1 MEFQMQIYVSNII
14 KFEFFC
20 QCAAAKLNCS
30 ALKKDLFQ
38 EYTLFAVDSPH
49 LHFDLCVIH
58 QQWLKEYHYNAN
70 KLSS

>member
-1 MEFQMQIYVSNII
+1 MGLQMQIYVSNII

-38 EYTLFAVDSPH
+38 EYKLFAVDSPH
-49 LHFDLCVIH
+49 LHFDLCVIR
-58 QQWLKEYHYNAN
+58 QQELKEYHYNAN

>member
-1 MEFQMQIYVSNII
+1 MQIYVSNII

-38 EYTLFAVDSPH
+38 EYKLFAVDSPH
-49 LHFDLCVIH
+49 LHFDLCVIR
-58 QQWLKEYHYNAN
+58 QQ
-70 KLSS
+70 

>member
-38 EYTLFAVDSPH
+38 EYKLFAVDSPH

>member
-20 QCAAAKLNCS
+20 QCAAVKLNCS

-38 EYTLFAVDSPH
+38 EYKLFTVDSPH
-49 LHFDLCVIH
+49 LILTFVSFV
-58 QQWLKEYHYNAN
+58 NN
-70 KLSS
+70 S